1 MKRYSRMPHSEI
13 RNRLMSLTAVQPE
26 HIESIRQWRNEQ
38 MDVLRQAHPI
48 SVDEQSTYF
57 DRVIW
62 PDMDSATP
70 LQILVSIHFNAEVIG
85 YGGIVHLSWVDLRG
99 EVSFLIRT
107 ELMNDPAAVDRLFS
121 NYLTL
126 IKQLAFRDLGLRR
139 LSTETF
145 AHRTDIIALLERNGF
160 VREGRM
166 REHVLVS
173 GVPTDSL
180 IHGCL
185 AYEES

>member
-1 MKRYSRMPHSEI
+1 MPQSEI
-13 RNRLMSLTAVQPE
+13 REGSMSISAIQPE
-26 HIESIRQWRNEQ
+26 HIESIRVWRNEQ

-48 SVDEQSTYF
+48 SPDEQVAYF
-57 DRVIW
+57 DRMIW

-70 LQILVSIHFNAEVIG
+70 RQILVSILLNGEFVG
-85 YGGIVHLSWVDLRG
+85 YGGIVHLSWTDLRG
-99 EVSFLIRT
+99 EVSFLIKT
-107 ELMNDPAAVDRLFS
+107 DLMKSPATVDRLFS
-121 NYLTL
+121 DYLTL

-145 AHRTDIIALLERNGF
+145 AHRTDIIPLLERNGF

-166 REHVLVS
+166 REHVLVN

-185 AYEES
+185 SHDER